1 MSLAPALLIADE
13 PTTALDATV
22 QSHILQLMDDAARE
36 HSTAVLMITH
46 DMAVAYHTS
55 ERILVLRR
63 GELVEE
69 GSAAD
74 ILLRPAHPYTHDL
87 VAAARAT
94 SLQRPTV
101 HGGDQS

>member
-1 MSLAPALLIADE
+1 
-13 PTTALDATV
+13 
-22 QSHILQLMDDAARE
+22 
-36 HSTAVLMITH
+36 MITH

-69 GSAAD
+69 GSAED
-74 ILLRPAHPYTHDL
+74 ILLRPVHPYTQGL

-94 SLQRPTV
+94 SLQRPA
-101 HGGDQS
+101 GR